1 MSDFIANEENR
12 EEEHSGF
19 NLAALWKIV
28 VLHWYWIVL
37 STIVALGAA
46 FGYLKYTRPVY
57 ASNMKILV
65 KDEDSRSRMYRGGQ
79 LALESMGVI
88 SNSNGFD
95 NELEILTSSNI
106 SQRVIKSLKLY
117 VSYELDGRLRNHELY
132 KNNPYIVDMPEN
144 QLVDLHSLIQ
154 LKIDRQG
161 DGVHVAGEIYV
172 PRSKEPILFER
183 SVKELPGSFN
193 TPVGTITLQRNP
205 GVGAELPKQTMYATI
220 MPLEYAA
227 KAYGSRL
234 SVSASSKTTTVA
246 VLNYLD
252 TQPERAI
259 DYLNE
264 LFRSYNEDANEDKNE
279 VALKTEEFLKNRIS
293 AIREELD
300 ATESN
305 LESYKKKNELINLTN
320 DASNALNKLTEY
332 QKEQVELETQ
342 LNLVTAL
349 LDYVDDPRNAFN
361 VVPSNLGLKDA
372 DMSNLLNK
380 YNDYVLQRNRL
391 LKSSS
396 PENPYVKRLTAQLEE
411 MWPTIRLSLKSV
423 RENILT
429 QKRSA
434 EDQYN
439 LFSRRVGEV
448 PTQERSL
455 NNIIRQQEI
464 KVELYLMLLQ
474 KREENYI
481 SLNSTAAKARVID
494 DPRSTGQ
501 VSPKTKVILLGALVL
516 GLCFPVGLIYLLGL
530 LRYRIEGREDVEM
543 LTKIPVL
550 ADIPLAPKSLDGE
563 LSLAVRENSNDM
575 MEEAFRGLRTNLRFI
590 LSEKEN
596 VIACTSCIPGEGK
609 TFISTNLAMSLALLG
624 KRVIIV
630 GLDIRKPRLVKLFGL
645 SSDHR
650 GITTFLSSDSGDF
663 QDLDKQIHHA
673 VLNPNLDV
681 LPAGVI
687 PPNPGELISREQL
700 DHAIA
705 LLREHYDYVIVD
717 TPPVGLVS
725 DTLSAARVA
734 DMTIMVCRAD
744 YSPRNNFQLINALH
758 HDNKMP
764 KITLVLNGI
773 DLKKRKYGYYYGY
786 GKYGKY
792 GKYGVYGHY
801 GHYGVYGHYGH
812 YGVYGHYG
820 SHSSHDGHME
830 K

>member
-12 EEEHSGF
+12 EEEHRGF

-46 FGYLKYTRPVY
+46 FSYLKYTRPVY

-439 LFSRRVGEV
+439 LFSRRVGEA

-575 MEEAFRGLRTNLRFI
+575 MEEAFRGLRTNLRFV

-786 GKYGKY
+786 GKYSKY
-792 GKYGVYGHY
+792 GK
-801 GHYGVYGHYGH
+801 YGHYGH

-820 SHSSHDGHME
+820 SHSSHDGGHME

>member
-106 SQRVIKSLKLY
+106 SQRVVKSLKLY

-154 LKIDRQG
+154 LKINRQG

-205 GVGAELPKQTMYATI
+205 GVGAELPEKAIYATI

-380 YNDYVLQRNRL
+380 YNENVIQRNRL

-494 DPRSTGQ
+494 DPRSTGK
-501 VSPKTKVILLGALVL
+501 VSPKTKVILLGALIL

-609 TFISTNLAMSLALLG
+609 TFVSTNLAMSLALLG

-650 GITTFLSSDSGDF
+650 GITTFLSSNSGDF

-700 DHAIA
+700 DHAIS

-792 GKYGVYGHY
+792 G
-801 GHYGVYGHYGH
+801 HYGH

-820 SHSSHDGHME
+820 SHSSHDVHME

>member
-12 EEEHSGF
+12 EEEHRGF

-28 VLHWYWIVL
+28 VLHWYWIML

-380 YNDYVLQRNRL
+380 YNENVLQRNRL

-439 LFSRRVGEV
+439 LFSRRVGEM

-575 MEEAFRGLRTNLRFI
+575 MEEAFRGLRTNLRFV

-786 GKYGKY
+786 GKYSKY
-792 GKYGVYGHY
+792 GKYGH
-801 GHYGVYGHYGH
+801 YGHYGH

-820 SHSSHDGHME
+820 SHSSHDGGHME

>member
-12 EEEHSGF
+12 EEEHRGF

-46 FGYLKYTRPVY
+46 FSYLKYTRPVY

-172 PRSKEPILFER
+172 PRAKEPILFER

-205 GVGAELPKQTMYATI
+205 GVGAELPEQAMYATI

-494 DPRSTGQ
+494 DPRSTGK

-575 MEEAFRGLRTNLRFI
+575 MEEAFRGLRTNLRFV

-786 GKYGKY
+786 GKYSKY
-792 GKYGVYGHY
+792 GKYGH
-801 GHYGVYGHYGH
+801 YGHYGH

-820 SHSSHDGHME
+820 SHSSHDGGHME

>member
-46 FGYLKYTRPVY
+46 FSYLKYTRPVY

-106 SQRVIKSLKLY
+106 SQRVVKSLKLY

-161 DGVHVAGEIYV
+161 DGVHVEGEIYV
-172 PRSKEPILFER
+172 PRAKEPILFER

-205 GVGAELPKQTMYATI
+205 GVGAELPEQAMYATI

-227 KAYGSRL
+227 IAYGSRL

-380 YNDYVLQRNRL
+380 YNENVLQRNRL

-494 DPRSTGQ
+494 APRSTGQ
-501 VSPKTKVILLGALVL
+501 VSPKTKVIMLGALVL

-609 TFISTNLAMSLALLG
+609 TFVSTNLAMSLALLD

-792 GKYGVYGHY
+792 G
-801 GHYGVYGHYGH
+801 HYGH

-820 SHSSHDGHME
+820 SHSSHDVHME

>member
-12 EEEHSGF
+12 EEEHRGF

-46 FGYLKYTRPVY
+46 FSYLKYTRPVY

-439 LFSRRVGEV
+439 LFSRRVGEA

-494 DPRSTGQ
+494 DPRSTGK

-575 MEEAFRGLRTNLRFI
+575 MEEAFRGLRTNLRFV

-792 GKYGVYGHY
+792 G
-801 GHYGVYGHYGH
+801 HYGH

-820 SHSSHDGHME
+820 SHSSHDVHME

>member
-12 EEEHSGF
+12 EEEHRGF

-575 MEEAFRGLRTNLRFI
+575 MEEAFRGLRTNLRFV

-609 TFISTNLAMSLALLG
+609 TFVSTNLAMSLALLG

-786 GKYGKY
+786 GKYSKY
-792 GKYGVYGHY
+792 GKYGH
-801 GHYGVYGHYGH
+801 YGHYGH

-820 SHSSHDGHME
+820 SHSSHDVHME

>member
-12 EEEHSGF
+12 EEEHRGF

-46 FGYLKYTRPVY
+46 FSYLKYTRPVY

-575 MEEAFRGLRTNLRFI
+575 MEEAFRGLRTNLRFV

-786 GKYGKY
+786 GKYSKY
-792 GKYGVYGHY
+792 GKYGH
-801 GHYGVYGHYGH
+801 YGHYGH

-820 SHSSHDGHME
+820 SHSSHDGGHMG

>member
-12 EEEHSGF
+12 EEEHRGF

-46 FGYLKYTRPVY
+46 FSYLKYTRPVY

-439 LFSRRVGEV
+439 LFSRRVGEA

-494 DPRSTGQ
+494 DPRSTGK

-609 TFISTNLAMSLALLG
+609 TFVSTNLAMSLALLG

-786 GKYGKY
+786 GKYSKY
-792 GKYGVYGHY
+792 GKYGH
-801 GHYGVYGHYGH
+801 YGHYGH

-820 SHSSHDGHME
+820 SHSSHDGGHME

>member
-12 EEEHSGF
+12 EEEHRGF

-46 FGYLKYTRPVY
+46 FSYLKYTRPVY

-494 DPRSTGQ
+494 DPRSTGK

-575 MEEAFRGLRTNLRFI
+575 MEEAFRGLRTNLRFV

-609 TFISTNLAMSLALLG
+609 TFVSTNLAMSLALLG

-786 GKYGKY
+786 GKYSKY
-792 GKYGVYGHY
+792 GKYGH
-801 GHYGVYGHYGH
+801 YGHYGH

-820 SHSSHDGHME
+820 SHSSHDGGHME

>member
-12 EEEHSGF
+12 EEEHRGF

-46 FGYLKYTRPVY
+46 FSYLKYTRPVY

-205 GVGAELPKQTMYATI
+205 GVGAELPEQAMYATI

-439 LFSRRVGEV
+439 LFSRRVGEA

-494 DPRSTGQ
+494 DPRSTGK

-786 GKYGKY
+786 GKYSKY
-792 GKYGVYGHY
+792 GK
-801 GHYGVYGHYGH
+801 YGHYGH

-820 SHSSHDGHME
+820 SHSSHDGGHME

>member
-106 SQRVIKSLKLY
+106 SQRVVKSLKLY

-205 GVGAELPKQTMYATI
+205 GVGAELPEQAMYATI

-227 KAYGSRL
+227 IAYGSRL

-380 YNDYVLQRNRL
+380 YNENVLQRNRL

-494 DPRSTGQ
+494 APRSTGQ
-501 VSPKTKVILLGALVL
+501 VSPKTKVIMLGALVL

-609 TFISTNLAMSLALLG
+609 TFVSTNLAMSLALLD

-650 GITTFLSSDSGDF
+650 GITTFLSSNSGDF

-792 GKYGVYGHY
+792 G
-801 GHYGVYGHYGH
+801 HYGH

-820 SHSSHDGHME
+820 SHSSHDVHME

>member
-12 EEEHSGF
+12 EEEHRGF

-46 FGYLKYTRPVY
+46 FSYLKYTRPVY

-575 MEEAFRGLRTNLRFI
+575 MEEAFRGLRTNLRFV

-786 GKYGKY
+786 GKYSKY
-792 GKYGVYGHY
+792 GK
-801 GHYGVYGHYGH
+801 YGHYGH

-820 SHSSHDGHME
+820 SHSSHDGGHME

>member
-12 EEEHSGF
+12 EEEHRGF

-439 LFSRRVGEV
+439 LFSRRVGEA

-494 DPRSTGQ
+494 DPRSTGK

-792 GKYGVYGHY
+792 G
-801 GHYGVYGHYGH
+801 HYGH

-820 SHSSHDGHME
+820 SHSSHDVHME

>member
-12 EEEHSGF
+12 EEEHRGF

-46 FGYLKYTRPVY
+46 FSYLKYTRPVY

-172 PRSKEPILFER
+172 PRAKEPILFER

-439 LFSRRVGEV
+439 LFSRRVGEA

-575 MEEAFRGLRTNLRFI
+575 MEEAFRGLRTNLRFV

-786 GKYGKY
+786 GKYSKY
-792 GKYGVYGHY
+792 GKYGH
-801 GHYGVYGHYGH
+801 YGHYGH

-820 SHSSHDGHME
+820 SHSSHDGGHME

>member
-12 EEEHSGF
+12 EEEHRGF

-46 FGYLKYTRPVY
+46 FSYLKYTRPVY

-205 GVGAELPKQTMYATI
+205 GVGAELPEQAMYATI

-609 TFISTNLAMSLALLG
+609 TFVSTNLAMSLALLG

-650 GITTFLSSDSGDF
+650 GITTFLSSNSGDF

-786 GKYGKY
+786 GKYSKY
-792 GKYGVYGHY
+792 GK
-801 GHYGVYGHYGH
+801 YGHYGH

-820 SHSSHDGHME
+820 SHSSHDVHME

>member
-12 EEEHSGF
+12 EEEHRGF

-46 FGYLKYTRPVY
+46 FSYLKYTRPVY

-161 DGVHVAGEIYV
+161 DGVHVAGGIYV

-439 LFSRRVGEV
+439 LFSRRVGEA

-575 MEEAFRGLRTNLRFI
+575 MEEAFRGLRTNLRFV

-630 GLDIRKPRLVKLFGL
+630 GLDIRKPLLVKLFGL

-786 GKYGKY
+786 GKYSKY
-792 GKYGVYGHY
+792 GKYGH
-801 GHYGVYGHYGH
+801 YGHYGH

-820 SHSSHDGHME
+820 SHSSHDGGHME

>member
-439 LFSRRVGEV
+439 LFSRRVGEA

-501 VSPKTKVILLGALVL
+501 VSPKTKVIMLGALVL

-575 MEEAFRGLRTNLRFI
+575 MEEAFRGLRTNLRFV

-786 GKYGKY
+786 GKYSKY
-792 GKYGVYGHY
+792 GK
-801 GHYGVYGHYGH
+801 YGHYGH

-820 SHSSHDGHME
+820 SHSSHDGGHME

>member
-172 PRSKEPILFER
+172 PRAKEPILFER

-609 TFISTNLAMSLALLG
+609 TFVSTNLAMSLALLG

-786 GKYGKY
+786 GKYSKY
-792 GKYGVYGHY
+792 GKYGH
-801 GHYGVYGHYGH
+801 YGHYGH

-820 SHSSHDGHME
+820 SHSSHDGGHME

>member
-12 EEEHSGF
+12 EEEHRGF

-439 LFSRRVGEV
+439 LFSRRVGEA

-575 MEEAFRGLRTNLRFI
+575 MEEAFRGLRTNLRFV

-609 TFISTNLAMSLALLG
+609 TFVSTNLAMSLALLG

-786 GKYGKY
+786 GKYSKY
-792 GKYGVYGHY
+792 GKYGH
-801 GHYGVYGHYGH
+801 YGHYGH

-820 SHSSHDGHME
+820 SHSSHDVHME

>member
-12 EEEHSGF
+12 EEEHRGF

-46 FGYLKYTRPVY
+46 FSYLKYTRPVY

-439 LFSRRVGEV
+439 LFSRRVGEA

-609 TFISTNLAMSLALLG
+609 TFVSTNLAMSLALLG

-792 GKYGVYGHY
+792 G
-801 GHYGVYGHYGH
+801 HYGH

-820 SHSSHDGHME
+820 SHSSHDVHME

>member
-494 DPRSTGQ
+494 DPRSTGK

-609 TFISTNLAMSLALLG
+609 TFVSTNLAMSLALLG

-786 GKYGKY
+786 GKYSKY
-792 GKYGVYGHY
+792 GKYGH
-801 GHYGVYGHYGH
+801 YGHYGH

-820 SHSSHDGHME
+820 SHSSHDVHME

>member
-1 MSDFIANEENR
+1 MSDFIANKENR

-28 VLHWYWIVL
+28 VLNWYWIVL

-372 DMSNLLNK
+372 DMSDLLNK
-380 YNDYVLQRNRL
+380 YNDYVIQRNRL

-439 LFSRRVGEV
+439 LFSRRVGEA

-575 MEEAFRGLRTNLRFI
+575 MEEAFRGLRTNLRFV

-609 TFISTNLAMSLALLG
+609 TFVSTNLAMSLALLG

-792 GKYGVYGHY
+792 G
-801 GHYGVYGHYGH
+801 HYGH

-820 SHSSHDGHME
+820 SHSSHDGGHME

>member
-46 FGYLKYTRPVY
+46 FSYLKYTRPVY

-439 LFSRRVGEV
+439 LFSRRVGEA

-575 MEEAFRGLRTNLRFI
+575 MEEAFRGLRTNLRFV

-792 GKYGVYGHY
+792 G
-801 GHYGVYGHYGH
+801 HYGH

-820 SHSSHDGHME
+820 SHSSHDVHME

>member
-12 EEEHSGF
+12 EEEHRGF

-46 FGYLKYTRPVY
+46 FSYLKYTRPVY

-205 GVGAELPKQTMYATI
+205 GVGAELPEKAMYATI

-439 LFSRRVGEV
+439 LFSRRVGEA

-494 DPRSTGQ
+494 DPRSTGK

-609 TFISTNLAMSLALLG
+609 TFVSTNLAMSLALLG

-792 GKYGVYGHY
+792 G
-801 GHYGVYGHYGH
+801 HYGH

-820 SHSSHDGHME
+820 SHSSHDGGHME

>member
-46 FGYLKYTRPVY
+46 FSYLKYTRPVY

-494 DPRSTGQ
+494 DPRSTGK

-650 GITTFLSSDSGDF
+650 GITTFLSSNSGDF

-792 GKYGVYGHY
+792 G
-801 GHYGVYGHYGH
+801 HYGH

-820 SHSSHDGHME
+820 SHSSHDVHME

>member
-12 EEEHSGF
+12 EEEHRGF

-28 VLHWYWIVL
+28 VLHWYWIML

-154 LKIDRQG
+154 LKINRQG

-575 MEEAFRGLRTNLRFI
+575 MEEAFRGLRTNLRFV

-650 GITTFLSSDSGDF
+650 GITTFLSSNSGDF

-786 GKYGKY
+786 GKYSKYSKY
-792 GKYGVYGHY
+792 GK
-801 GHYGVYGHYGH
+801 YGHYGH

-820 SHSSHDGHME
+820 SHSSHDGGHME

>member
-12 EEEHSGF
+12 EEEHRGF

-161 DGVHVAGEIYV
+161 DGVHVEGEIYV
-172 PRSKEPILFER
+172 PRAKEPILFER

-205 GVGAELPKQTMYATI
+205 GVGAELPEQAMYATI

-372 DMSNLLNK
+372 DMSDLLNK
-380 YNDYVLQRNRL
+380 YNDYVIQRNRL

-494 DPRSTGQ
+494 DPRSTGK

-575 MEEAFRGLRTNLRFI
+575 MEEAFRGLRTNLRFV

-609 TFISTNLAMSLALLG
+609 SFVSTNLAMSLALLG

-650 GITTFLSSDSGDF
+650 GITTFLSSNSGDF

-792 GKYGVYGHY
+792 G
-801 GHYGVYGHYGH
+801 HYGH

-820 SHSSHDGHME
+820 SHSSHDGHIE

>member
-37 STIVALGAA
+37 STTVALGAA

-106 SQRVIKSLKLY
+106 SQRVVKSLKLY

-205 GVGAELPKQTMYATI
+205 GVGAELPEQAMYATI

-227 KAYGSRL
+227 IAYGSRL

-252 TQPERAI
+252 TKPERAI

-380 YNDYVLQRNRL
+380 YNENVLQRNRL

-494 DPRSTGQ
+494 DPRSTGK
-501 VSPKTKVILLGALVL
+501 VSPKTKVILLGALIL

-609 TFISTNLAMSLALLG
+609 TFVSTNLAMSLALLG

-650 GITTFLSSDSGDF
+650 GITTFLSSNSGDF

-700 DHAIA
+700 DHAIS

-792 GKYGVYGHY
+792 G
-801 GHYGVYGHYGH
+801 HYGH

-820 SHSSHDGHME
+820 SHSSHDVHME

>member
-46 FGYLKYTRPVY
+46 FSYLKYTRPVY

-172 PRSKEPILFER
+172 PRAKEPILFER

-439 LFSRRVGEV
+439 LFSRRVGEA

-575 MEEAFRGLRTNLRFI
+575 MEEAFRGLRTNLRFV

-786 GKYGKY
+786 GKYSKY
-792 GKYGVYGHY
+792 GK
-801 GHYGVYGHYGH
+801 YGHYGH

-820 SHSSHDGHME
+820 SHSSHDGGHME

>member
-12 EEEHSGF
+12 EEEHRGF

-46 FGYLKYTRPVY
+46 FSYLKYTRPVY

-205 GVGAELPKQTMYATI
+205 GVGAELPEKAMYATI

-575 MEEAFRGLRTNLRFI
+575 MEEAFRGLRTNLRFV

-792 GKYGVYGHY
+792 G
-801 GHYGVYGHYGH
+801 HYGH

-820 SHSSHDGHME
+820 SHSSHDVHME

>member
-46 FGYLKYTRPVY
+46 FSYLKYTRPVY

-434 EDQYN
+434 EDQHN
-439 LFSRRVGEV
+439 LFSRRVGEA

-494 DPRSTGQ
+494 DPRSTGK

-575 MEEAFRGLRTNLRFI
+575 MEEAFRGLRTNLRFV

-786 GKYGKY
+786 GKYSKY
-792 GKYGVYGHY
+792 GKYGH
-801 GHYGVYGHYGH
+801 YGHYGH

-820 SHSSHDGHME
+820 SHSSHDGGHME

>member
-12 EEEHSGF
+12 EEEHRGF

-46 FGYLKYTRPVY
+46 FSYLKYTRPVY

-380 YNDYVLQRNRL
+380 YNDYVIQRNRL

-439 LFSRRVGEV
+439 LFSRRVGEA

-481 SLNSTAAKARVID
+481 SLNSIAAKARVID
-494 DPRSTGQ
+494 DPRSTGK

-575 MEEAFRGLRTNLRFI
+575 MEEAFRGLRTNLRFV

-786 GKYGKY
+786 GKYSKY
-792 GKYGVYGHY
+792 GKYGHYGHY
-801 GHYGVYGHYGH
+801 GHYGVYGY
-812 YGVYGHYG
+812 YG
-820 SHSSHDGHME
+820 SHSSHDGGHME

>member
-1 MSDFIANEENR
+1 MSDFIANKENR

-161 DGVHVAGEIYV
+161 DGVHVEGEIYV
-172 PRSKEPILFER
+172 PRAKEPILFER

-205 GVGAELPKQTMYATI
+205 GVGAELPEQAMYATI

-372 DMSNLLNK
+372 DMSDLLNK
-380 YNDYVLQRNRL
+380 YNDYVIQRNRL

-434 EDQYN
+434 EDQHN

-494 DPRSTGQ
+494 DPRSTGK

-609 TFISTNLAMSLALLG
+609 TFVSTNLAMSLALLG

-650 GITTFLSSDSGDF
+650 GITTFLSSNSGDF

-725 DTLSAARVA
+725 DTLSAARVV

-792 GKYGVYGHY
+792 G
-801 GHYGVYGHYGH
+801 HYGH

-820 SHSSHDGHME
+820 SHSSHDGHIE

>member
-12 EEEHSGF
+12 EEEHRGF

-439 LFSRRVGEV
+439 LFSRRVGEA

-494 DPRSTGQ
+494 DPRSTGK

-575 MEEAFRGLRTNLRFI
+575 MEEAFRGLRTNLRFV

-609 TFISTNLAMSLALLG
+609 TFVSTNLAMSLALLG

-786 GKYGKY
+786 GKYSKY
-792 GKYGVYGHY
+792 GKYGH
-801 GHYGVYGHYGH
+801 YGHYGH

-820 SHSSHDGHME
+820 SHSSHDVHME

>member
-1 MSDFIANEENR
+1 MSDFIANKENR

-161 DGVHVAGEIYV
+161 DGVHVEGEIYV
-172 PRSKEPILFER
+172 PRAKEPILFER

-205 GVGAELPKQTMYATI
+205 GVGAELPEQAMYATI

-380 YNDYVLQRNRL
+380 YNDYVIQRNRL

-434 EDQYN
+434 EDQHN
-439 LFSRRVGEV
+439 LFSRRVGEM

-481 SLNSTAAKARVID
+481 SLNSIAAKARVID
-494 DPRSTGQ
+494 DPRSTGK

-575 MEEAFRGLRTNLRFI
+575 MEEAFRGLRTNLRFV

-609 TFISTNLAMSLALLG
+609 SFVSTNLAMSLALLG

-650 GITTFLSSDSGDF
+650 GITTFLSSNSGDF

-725 DTLSAARVA
+725 DTLSAARVV

-792 GKYGVYGHY
+792 G
-801 GHYGVYGHYGH
+801 HYGH

-820 SHSSHDGHME
+820 SHSSHDGGHME

>member
-12 EEEHSGF
+12 EEEHRGF

-205 GVGAELPKQTMYATI
+205 GVGAELPEQAMYATI

-439 LFSRRVGEV
+439 LFSRRVGEA

-494 DPRSTGQ
+494 DPRSTGK

-575 MEEAFRGLRTNLRFI
+575 MEEAFRGLRTNLRFV

-609 TFISTNLAMSLALLG
+609 TFVSTNLAMSLALLG

-786 GKYGKY
+786 GKYSKY
-792 GKYGVYGHY
+792 GKYGH
-801 GHYGVYGHYGH
+801 YGHYGH

-820 SHSSHDGHME
+820 SHSSHDGGHME

>member
-106 SQRVIKSLKLY
+106 SQRVVKSLKLY

-161 DGVHVAGEIYV
+161 DGVHVEGEIYV
-172 PRSKEPILFER
+172 PRAKEPILFER

-609 TFISTNLAMSLALLG
+609 TFVSTNLAMSLALLG

-792 GKYGVYGHY
+792 G
-801 GHYGVYGHYGH
+801 HYGH

-820 SHSSHDGHME
+820 SHSSHDVHME

>member
-12 EEEHSGF
+12 EEEHRGF

-46 FGYLKYTRPVY
+46 FSYLKYTRPVY

-439 LFSRRVGEV
+439 LFSRRVGEA

-575 MEEAFRGLRTNLRFI
+575 MEEAFRGLRTNLRFV

-609 TFISTNLAMSLALLG
+609 TFVSTNLAMSLALLG

-792 GKYGVYGHY
+792 GH
-801 GHYGVYGHYGH
+801 YGHYGH

-820 SHSSHDGHME
+820 SHSSHDVHME

>member
-106 SQRVIKSLKLY
+106 SQRVVKSLKLY

-205 GVGAELPKQTMYATI
+205 GVGAELPEQAMYATI

-227 KAYGSRL
+227 IAYGSRL

-439 LFSRRVGEV
+439 LFSRRVGEA

-494 DPRSTGQ
+494 DPRSTGK

-575 MEEAFRGLRTNLRFI
+575 MEEAFRGLRTNLRFV

-792 GKYGVYGHY
+792 G
-801 GHYGVYGHYGH
+801 HYGH

-820 SHSSHDGHME
+820 SHSSHDGGHME